1 MVEIQSVAVFSCE
14 KGEDID
20 DPSLDP
26 VGVLDSDDLDTP
38 RIPQVRKLRPVHRG
52 ETSTHQTA
60 LAVNV
65 DWYGSRRIIVGS

>member
-1 MVEIQSVAVFSCE
+1 MIPLWIRLVFWIRTISTLPE
-14 KGEDID
+14 YHKLE
-20 DPSLDP
+20 
-26 VGVLDSDDLDTP
+26 
-38 RIPQVRKLRPVHRG
+38 KLRPVHRG